1 MFRLIATLKQ
11 GVGTDIDELGLPYET
26 LEDARRAAREVAR
39 HDVVSHVMI
48 VQEGIPPSFVE
59 WAVY

>member
-11 GVGTDIDELGLPYET
+11 GVGTDLDELSLPYDT
-26 LEDARRAAREVAR
+26 LEDARRAAREAAR

-48 VQEGIPPSFVE
+48 VRETVPPEFVE

>member
-11 GVGTDIDELGLPYET
+11 GVGTDLDELGRPYDT
-26 LEDARRAAREVAR
+26 LEDARRAALEAAR
-39 HDVVSHVMI
+39 HDVVTHVMI
-48 VQEGIPPSFVE
+48 VRETMPPEFVE

>member
-11 GVGTDIDELGLPYET
+11 GVGTDLDELGLPYDT
-26 LEDARRAAREVAR
+26 LEDARQAAREAAR

-48 VQEGIPPSFVE
+48 VREGVPPEFVE

>member
-11 GVGTDIDELGLPYET
+11 GVATDLDELGLSYDT
-26 LEDARRAAREVAR
+26 LEDARRAAREAAR

-48 VQEGIPPSFVE
+48 VRESVPPEFVE